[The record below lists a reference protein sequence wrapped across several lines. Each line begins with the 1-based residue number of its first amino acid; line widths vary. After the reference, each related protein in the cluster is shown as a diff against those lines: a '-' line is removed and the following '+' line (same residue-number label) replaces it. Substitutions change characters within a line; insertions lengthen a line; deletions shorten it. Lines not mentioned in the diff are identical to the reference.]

1 MHKLRGH
8 RDLLSYMDAG
18 YLGNTQVVRVR
29 LLPKVVLISLMRAR
43 RGLGLL
49 LVSLKSPKEA
59 TLMMMSEPS
68 SRGGSLRMIGERKLL
83 FSYFFKSVSLI
94 KNFLILCI
102 S

>member
-43 RGLGLL
+43 MGLGLL
-49 LVSLKSPKEA
+49 LVSLKSPKGA

-68 SRGGSLRMIGERKLL
+68 SRSDFLRMIGERKLP
-83 FSYFFKSVSLI
+83 FSYFFKV
-94 KNFLILCI
+94 FP
-102 S
+102 